1 MIAVLKIDTNIYIIL
16 ISVLFGVVLSLL
28 HSRSGC
34 FQEKSVMIITSY
46 LFAGLSA
53 TNAFQN
59 EYEYLM
65 LYGVLCI
72 SYACV
77 VKENDSENST
87 TAAFITLIVILMC
100 LVVTNKMGR
109 VFLIPCLLVTSSA
122 LSLRMKNVYVKPR
135 ISFPPPSFL
144 DVG

>member
-1 MIAVLKIDTNIYIIL
+1 MIAVLKIDTSIYIIV
-16 ISVLFGVVLSLL
+16 ISVLFGILFSLP

-34 FQEKSVMIITSY
+34 FQEKGVMILTSY

-53 TNAFQN
+53 IGAYHN

-65 LYGVLCI
+65 LYGILCI
-72 SYACV
+72 SYACI
-77 VKENDSENST
+77 VKENDYENST

-109 VFLIPCLLVTSSA
+109 IFLIPCLLVTFSA
-122 LSLRMKNVYVKPR
+122 LSLRMGNVYAKPR
-135 ISFPPPSFL
+135 ISHPPSFL